1 MSRHPGRARHVRKE
15 GLRGETTHRKPHR
28 GRYHQYRVLH
38 FSQYAVLHKTY
49 ESRALAFDAD
59 EICFDSEQG
68 NCVSNVVR
76 GEAVASKGNRY
87 PAVVE
92 EAGIVNLTLH
102 TQLTNTLTENLARN
116 IIDRTHGAFARI
128 DSAPGGNETAK
139 GALRT
144 AHQLQRPSW
153 MGSWLPE
160 PALESSSLRKGTWL
174 SEKSTG
180 HTSSSST
187 RSFTEWA
194 REDTLQA
201 PNLTIGAT
209 GSAFH
214 TPSIPA
220 CHAISAAIQRV
231 IIGKKLAE
239 DCTMPADLL
248 DRYQRA
254 DWGPTKHWRR
264 TTWPHFMV
272 LASSGLLGSKLD

>member
-1 MSRHPGRARHVRKE
+1 PNAHIPPRGTSPDNGRTHSNPFGFGVGVGGILAPRGISQDISLIDCVRADRHQILVRSDERVIMSRHPGRARHVRKE

-144 AHQLQRPSW
+144 AHQY
-153 MGSWLPE
+153 
-160 PALESSSLRKGTWL
+160 
-174 SEKSTG
+174 
-180 HTSSSST
+180 
-187 RSFTEWA
+187 F
-194 REDTLQA
+194 RELGQA
-201 PNLTIGAT
+201 HCVN
-209 GSAFH
+209 
-214 TPSIPA
+214 
-220 CHAISAAIQRV
+220 
-231 IIGKKLAE
+231 
-239 DCTMPADLL
+239 
-248 DRYQRA
+248 
-254 DWGPTKHWRR
+254 
-264 TTWPHFMV
+264 
-272 LASSGLLGSKLD
+272 